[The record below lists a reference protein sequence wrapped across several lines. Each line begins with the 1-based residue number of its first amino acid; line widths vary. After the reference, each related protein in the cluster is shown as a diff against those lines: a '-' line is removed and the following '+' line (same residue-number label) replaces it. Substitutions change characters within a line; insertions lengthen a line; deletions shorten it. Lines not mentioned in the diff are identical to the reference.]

1 MRGLVASA
9 TKWKEVSKASG
20 FPGVLLQMGFGG
32 LGVCVCDVCADSN
45 CHFYLCNGVIESEE
59 SDAESS
65 NSVENRSIDCA
76 NPLTGVF
83 GVEVVTG
90 FVAGVR
96 FSPL

>member
-1 MRGLVASA
+1 
-9 TKWKEVSKASG
+9 
-20 FPGVLLQMGFGG
+20 
-32 LGVCVCDVCADSN
+32 VCVDVCADSN

-96 FSPL
+96 FSPLPVGRVEMGMLCGWLVVPV